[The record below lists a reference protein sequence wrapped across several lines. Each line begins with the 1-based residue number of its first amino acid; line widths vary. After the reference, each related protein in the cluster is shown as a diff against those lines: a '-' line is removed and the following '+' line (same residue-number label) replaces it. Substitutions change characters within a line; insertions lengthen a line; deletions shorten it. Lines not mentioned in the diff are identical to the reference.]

1 MAPLGRWIA
10 AVVLAVVSKAE
21 GSADVVPPLASG
33 PWGARDPVAD
43 RTVTVGSARFTVLTD
58 RVFRMEFV
66 DGTEFED
73 RATMAIIN
81 RKLPTVDYD
90 MTNDGTVLTLSTK
103 YLKLTYSI
111 GAEFSADSLSIESLD
126 DSSAFQSWRTV

>member
-1 MAPLGRWIA
+1 MAPLCRWIA
-10 AVVLAVVSKAE
+10 AVVLAVVSGAE
-21 GSADVVPPLASG
+21 VSADVVPPLASG

-81 RKLPTVDYD
+81 RKL
-90 MTNDGTVLTLSTK
+90 LTTAPQ
-103 YLKLTYSI
+103 TQIYSC
-111 GAEFSADSLSIESLD
+111 
-126 DSSAFQSWRTV
+126 R